1 MPTARQRSSGSPV
14 QDPRTL
20 GSIKKTSL
28 LQTHPRTLRSCKRPL
43 TETLGAPGVR
53 ARFRCLARP
62 DPPTK
67 PMACAIGC
75 VPSSRCRIPRDP
87 ACAGPRNLCSR
98 RCLEPMSHEQPGPSK
113 RARSWRSRRLVEPDG
128 IEPTTS
134 CLQSTRSP
142 S

>member
-53 ARFRCLARP
+53 ARFRCLAKP
-62 DPPTK
+62 DLPTK

-75 VPSSRCRIPRDP
+75 VPSLQCRIPRDP
-87 ACAGPRNLCSR
+87 ACAGPRNLCSGR
-98 RCLEPMSHEQPGPSK
+98 SLEPMSHKATSN
-113 RARSWRSRRLVEPDG
+113 RARSRRSRRLVEPDG